1 MLENNQSAITLYI
14 KELGSQGTGEGRVFW
29 GNTRHL
35 LMKDL
40 YQCSKSQQKSVDD
53 PKVSQ
58 GSFQEVY

>member
-14 KELGSQGTGEGRVFW
+14 KELGSQGMGEGHVFW